1 METKKNSYQLKQ
13 GNKEYI
19 FKTSLIDGETIK
31 MVCTNKGGQS
41 YSRKF
46 KLDELKSIDQI
57 FDIIKSPSEALDFI
71 DKALTKHKVGVK
83 EEIGKLKIVFY
94 LTTKGIVHQIY
105 IPLGKIITDNISSDN
120 IQISTKEYTNTE
132 VMQNNNYQ
140 NYQNINNLT
149 EEYPTSNY
157 NSDNNAILGNSG
169 GEYQQSSSYDISGNA
184 VDMTNTNAYVLEQTN
199 TNDIN
204 EILGG
209 QTTTTN
215 TNYLESGETSN
226 IGSLQQ
232 ETTLGS
238 NEFIS
243 HNYNNLEYPTENAN
257 SLSDLTTNAEYTTTN
272 IINEISSD
280 NIISNENI
288 SNENIENNFTGD
300 NQYFQTNLDVNVP
313 TTENE
318 MKPFSTNIPSD
329 QQIENTN
336 FEKYE
341 AQYNQNSVPL
351 PSFDTNQYL
360 NNIESSNQYTA
371 SYDTTTIETPLENLP
386 VIDDTTINAAQ
397 TTTEDYSLNQLS
409 TEGIASNQFVNID
422 TKMENQITT
431 QEVTSTNL
439 YNIEGTSTNIHNVE
453 ADSNN
458 LYNYE
463 NASTN
468 QFVTDDN
475 STNQFNTDNTLS
487 NQFLTTDNT
496 TLNQF
501 TTTEGVSE
509 NLYSTQEVPS
519 TQLASEGVS
528 ENLYSAQEVP
538 SAQLTTEGV
547 SENLY
552 STQEVPSTQLT
563 TEGISLNQFTTEGT
577 TENLFNKEF
586 SSNLY
591 TTEDSLA
598 NKFTVEQRSA
608 DLLENDISSNQIVK
622 EEATTNLFS
631 TDYPTSNTFDMNQYM
646 ENINIPSEPT
656 VPAVKSN
663 FTDNYNQTFETT
675 TTTTTTTHNFVDGS
689 STFEPTFQQPLNEA
703 NDLLKSPKIDVTDK
717 TIELNLY
724 KKSSIFSSPVTFA
737 LPKIKKEIEPEP
749 QPQPSLDLN
758 IGLAQPLEEPN
769 YDINAY
775 PTTQYDQY
783 QTNIETTTNTTEY
796 LSQPQPQPVLQS
808 PMPNYNDD
816 RINKLVGDTNSL
828 KTQHQQIQEKLSA
841 LSGEINSYKNQIG
854 ILEKER
860 ENNEV
865 NALRAENMA
874 IKKQLSELNQLR
886 NKAAEVNIL
895 RTQLAE
901 LDPLKKKAAEMEILK
916 RQLMELNDLKSKVEE
931 LNGVKA
937 QVREL
942 NQLKAQISQMNNMQ
956 AQLGELNKLRMQ
968 VADAERLRAKLQQM
982 EADKIQYEQQIEN
995 LRNSQKIELLK
1006 MKNLVNSNVNSQN
1019 ISFGEKTKNIIVK
1032 GDIIRNMGELEML
1045 TRKINKLNKKI
1056 TLNLL
1061 YKASADSDKASA
1073 FHERCDDA
1081 ESSLVLIETDKGKRF
1096 GGFTTCSWR
1105 GDCIDKKDEEAF
1117 VFSLDK
1123 MLTYDNIPGEDA
1135 IGCYPKFGPIFLGCQ
1150 IRIYDNAFTKG
1161 GTTFEKGLN
1170 FNTEEDFELTGGD
1183 RLFNVK
1189 EIEVYE
1195 VIAQ

>member
-13 GNKEYI
+13 GSKEYI

-31 MVCTNKGGQS
+31 MVCTNKGGQP

-83 EEIGKLKIVFY
+83 EEVGKLKIVFY

-105 IPLGKIITDNISSDN
+105 IPLGKIMDNISSDN
-120 IQISTKEYTNTE
+120 TQISTKEYTSTE
-132 VMQNNNYQ
+132 VMQNN

-157 NSDNNAILGNSG
+157 NSDNNAILGNTG
-169 GEYQQSSSYDISGNA
+169 GDYQQSSSYDISGNA
-184 VDMTNTNAYVLEQTN
+184 VDMANTNAYVLEQNN
-199 TNDIN
+199 TNDNN
-204 EILGG
+204 ETLGG
-209 QTTTTN
+209 QITTTN
-215 TNYLESGETSN
+215 TNYLESGETGN
-226 IGSLQQ
+226 IGLLQQ
-232 ETTLGS
+232 ETNLTS

-243 HNYNNLEYPTENAN
+243 QNYNNLEYPTENAN

-272 IINEISSD
+272 ITNEIASD

-288 SNENIENNFTGD
+288 SNENIENNFTSD
-300 NQYFQTNLDVNVP
+300 NQYFQTNLDTNVP

-318 MKPFSTNIPSD
+318 NEPFSTNILPD

-336 FEKYE
+336 LEKYE

-371 SYDTTTIETPLENLP
+371 SYDTTTIETPSPNLP
-386 VIDDTTINAAQ
+386 VIDDTAINATQ

-409 TEGIASNQFVNID
+409 TEGITSDQFVNID
-422 TKMENQITT
+422 TKIENQITT
-431 QEVTSTNL
+431 QEDTSTNL
-439 YNIEGTSTNIHNVE
+439 YNIEGTSTNNYNLE

-458 LYNYE
+458 LYSYE

-468 QFVTDDN
+468 QFITDNNSTNQFITDDN

-487 NQFLTTDNT
+487 NQFLTADNT

-501 TTTEGVSE
+501 TTTEGFSE

-519 TQLASEGVS
+519 A
-528 ENLYSAQEVP
+528 
-538 SAQLTTEGV
+538 
-547 SENLY
+547 
-552 STQEVPSTQLT
+552 QLT
-563 TEGISLNQFTTEGT
+563 TEGISLNQFNTEGT
-577 TENLFNKEF
+577 TENLFNNEF

-598 NKFTVEQRSA
+598 NKFTVEQPST
-608 DLLENDISSNQIVK
+608 DLLENNISSNQFIK
-622 EEATTNLFS
+622 EETTTNLFS
-631 TDYPTSNTFDMNQYM
+631 TDYPTSNAFDMNQYM

-675 TTTTTTTHNFVDGS
+675 TTTTMTTHNLVDAA
-689 STFEPTFQQPLNEA
+689 STIEPTFQLPINA
-703 NDLLKSPKIDVTDK
+703 GNDLSISPKIDVTDK
-717 TIELNLY
+717 TNEINLY
-724 KKSSIFSSPVTFA
+724 KESSIFSSPVTFA

-758 IGLAQPLEEPN
+758 IGLAQPLEQAN

-796 LSQPQPQPVLQS
+796 VSQPQPQPQPVLQS

-828 KTQHQQIQEKLSA
+828 KTQHQLIQEKLNA

-854 ILEKER
+854 VLEKER
-860 ENNEV
+860 ESNEV

-916 RQLMELNDLKSKVEE
+916 RQLMELNDLKTKVAE

-937 QVREL
+937 QMREL
-942 NQLKAQISQMNNMQ
+942 NQLKVQISQMNNMQ

-1081 ESSLVLIETDKGKRF
+1081 RSSLVLIETDKGKRF
-1096 GGFTTCSWR
+1096 GGFTPCSWI

-1123 MLTYDNIPGEDA
+1123 MQTYDNIPGEDA

-1183 RLFNVK
+1183 RLFNVR